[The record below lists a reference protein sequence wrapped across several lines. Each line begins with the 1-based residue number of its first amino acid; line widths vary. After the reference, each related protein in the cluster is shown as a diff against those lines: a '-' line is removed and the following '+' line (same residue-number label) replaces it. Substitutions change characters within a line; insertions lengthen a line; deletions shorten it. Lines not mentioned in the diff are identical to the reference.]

1 MTDEAKAARDEGMAK
16 VETPM
21 AQPWM
26 ALATIAL
33 HRTACRFEMLTTDD
47 VWAELREHGIDG
59 PSEPRALGPVM
70 MRGARQ
76 GWVTATR
83 EVRLSK
89 RTVAHAGPKRLWASN
104 VLGEPPL
111 PWPGVVVL
119 PPVVTGD
126 PTFTIGTKDDPD
138 AYREHVWHVAITTGS
153 LYPEPSTAPVGI
165 RVAVIEP
172 GEPKGWSCGCHRT
185 AEGRFDKR
193 CVKHTW
199 ADPQ

>member
-1 MTDEAKAARDEGMAK
+1 MNDDAKAARDEGMAK

-47 VWAELREHGIDG
+47 VWDELRAQGIDG

-89 RTVAHAGPKRLWASN
+89 RVIAHAGPKRLWASN
-104 VLGEPPL
+104 LVGEPPL
-111 PWPGVVVL
+111 PWPDVVVL
-119 PPVVTGD
+119 PTVVVGD
-126 PTFTIGTKDDPD
+126 PTITIGT
-138 AYREHVWHVAITTGS
+138 VVAI
-153 LYPEPSTAPVGI
+153 EPIGL
-165 RVAVIEP
+165 
-172 GEPKGWSCGCHRT
+172 EPKGWGCGCHRAT
-185 AEGRFDKR
+185 DGRFDKR
-193 CVKHTW
+193 CVRHTW
-199 ADPQ
+199 TDPA